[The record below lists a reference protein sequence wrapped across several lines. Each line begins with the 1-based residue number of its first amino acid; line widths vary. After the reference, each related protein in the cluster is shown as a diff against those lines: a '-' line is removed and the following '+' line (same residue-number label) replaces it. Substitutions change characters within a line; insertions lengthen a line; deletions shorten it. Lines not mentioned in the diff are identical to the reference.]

1 MADKKCPNCGAVGK
15 TKFAHD
21 IAEEVCQGGSRRY
34 CNLPVKLMPEWR
46 RMKEETCKNADMEI
60 TGRCEG
66 PRAMLYMIRGD
77 ARRALGRR
85 R

>member
-1 MADKKCPNCGAVGK
+1 MSDLAEKKCPNCGAVGK

-34 CNLPVKLMPEWR
+34 CNLPVRLMPKWR
-46 RMKEETCKNADMEI
+46 RMKEALETIATRADKWHL
-60 TGRCEG
+60 TGADRC
-66 PRAMLYMIRGD
+66 L
-77 ARRALGRR
+77 ARRAIGRR